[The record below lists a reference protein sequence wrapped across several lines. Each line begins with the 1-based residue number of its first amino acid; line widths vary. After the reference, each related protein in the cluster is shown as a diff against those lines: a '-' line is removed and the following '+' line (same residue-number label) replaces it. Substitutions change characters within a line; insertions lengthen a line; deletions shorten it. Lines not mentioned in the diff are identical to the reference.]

1 MFHTKYLQAS
11 ENPGNFSNLTLE
23 MRSQKEMSMK
33 CIKAY
38 SPNKG
43 RAQII
48 ASMSASKAANRPV
61 LTRCSCDFS
70 PAQLE

>member
-33 CIKAY
+33 CTSIKAY
-38 SPNKG
+38 SPSKG
-43 RAQII
+43 RAQIAKEAI
-48 ASMSASKAANRPV
+48 MFPIYRV
-61 LTRCSCDFS
+61 C
-70 PAQLE
+70 